1 MSTARSSFAR
11 AWGGFA
17 VAPIIDALLSGLLTG
32 GIYALMASGLT
43 LIFGVL
49 EIVNVAQGILVILGA
64 YLSYAL
70 YQYLHIDI
78 FLGLLITMPVMFVL
92 GLGIEWA
99 FIRRLK
105 QDPSRIMLSV
115 LVMFAVALII
125 EGALNLIFTPDL
137 VTLHAS
143 YIDASW
149 PIAGFY
155 LPYVYVFSFI
165 LSVALLIG
173 LYFLVYRTQFGYS
186 LRASMQNRTAAA
198 LIGIDVRRVSAITFA
213 IGVAL
218 TAAGGMA
225 YGATNLFNAASSYD
239 LISRLLVIIVLGG
252 LGSLSGALFAVYC
265 DLYPALCSS
274 GNRLESL
281 FGLFWL
287 HLPGLC
293 FLYRH
298 WSLHPCAHMQSLADT
313 KWVYTISAA
322 PCGWPGSGHFR
333 YPNGLG
339 RFAYAAGDVCCCYYR
354 YDVCPAGVGFQSLRF
369 HQRLERDNLSFNH
382 MER

>member
-1 MSTARSSFAR
+1 MSTTRSSFAR

-17 VAPIIDALLSGLLTG
+17 VALIFDALLSGLLTG

-78 FLGLLITMPVMFVL
+78 FLGLLITMPIMFVL

-105 QDPSRIMLSV
+105 QDQSRIMLSV

-125 EGALNLIFTPDL
+125 EGTLNLIFTPDL
-137 VTLHAS
+137 VTLHAT

-155 LPYVYVFSFI
+155 LPYVYVFAFI
-165 LSVALLIG
+165 LSVVLLTG

-186 LRASMQNRTAAA
+186 LRASMQNRTAAE

-252 LGSLSGALFAVYC
+252 LGSLSGALFASLGMLIIS
-265 DLYPALCSS
+265 DLTTALWGSQWAS
-274 GNRLESL
+274 TVFFVLLVVLLVFRPQGL
-281 FGLFWL
+281 FGQLE
-287 HLPGLC
+287 
-293 FLYRH
+293 
-298 WSLHPCAHMQSLADT
+298 
-313 KWVYTISAA
+313 
-322 PCGWPGSGHFR
+322 
-333 YPNGLG
+333 G
-339 RFAYAAGDVCCCYYR
+339 RK
-354 YDVCPAGVGFQSLRF
+354 Q
-369 HQRLERDNLSFNH
+369 
-382 MER
+382 